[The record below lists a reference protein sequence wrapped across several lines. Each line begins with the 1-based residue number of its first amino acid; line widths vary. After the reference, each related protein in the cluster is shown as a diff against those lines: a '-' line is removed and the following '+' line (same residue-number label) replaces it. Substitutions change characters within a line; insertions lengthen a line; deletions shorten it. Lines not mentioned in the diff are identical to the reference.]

1 MERDWADGSESGA
14 LRSRRNGLLRS
25 TSSAVGSDFAPAS
38 LPRSCASRAATPSS
52 SRVPTSESSRPRSS
66 WTAQSRAVVRPAPTF
81 PTRRS
86 GCWRKAR
93 CRSPVF
99 PQRTPGARSPKSRS
113 QFPAT
118 VSDSAIRQILI
129 WGWPIVTPA
138 VTQLDRLRPLL
149 HRPARPH
156 RPAAGPHRPRL
167 TGATRAHPGLDQ
179 ALAAVRADDTLVVP
193 KLDGLACSDP
203 RRRSPGADARPCLLG
218 PRGPGRRSRG
228 SRCRRSEA
236 VEAGCGTGVRRTPQG
251 GT

>member
-1 MERDWADGSESGA
+1 MAGTGPSGRLKCCSPDPPPRWLGGRMAAERHTQGS
-14 LRSRRNGLLRS
+14 S
-25 TSSAVGSDFAPAS
+25 TASSILDSA
-38 LPRSCASRAATPSS
+38 RS
-52 SRVPTSESSRPRSS
+52 SRGHYSKRQDLQKT
-66 WTAQSRAVVRPAPTF
+66 WGNT
-81 PTRRS
+81 
-86 GCWRKAR
+86 
-93 CRSPVF
+93 F